1 MANALNV
8 KPTRMELSTLKDRL
22 KVAQNGYDLLKDKQD
37 ELMRQF
43 IELIQENNQLRNEV
57 EDELSGAL
65 GNFVLASSSMNDAF
79 MEEIVALPSKQVNL
93 EIAKKNI
100 MSVDVPKMSFSY
112 DDDNQKSNNE
122 VKYGYLNTSSELD
135 DAIEVLNDVM
145 PKLLKLSEIEK
156 TCQLM
161 ATEIESTRRRVN
173 ALEYRMIPN
182 IKETITNGR
191 NGVMTPFGQVLGA
204 DGVKDVANYV
214 RSMNGLAHDSVRAQR
229 GKDAFAN
236 NCVACHGA
244 DAKGNP
250 MLGAPDLTNN
260 VWLYGSSEATIIE
273 TITHGRNNKMPAFGE
288 FLGEDKVHILSAYV
302 LSLSKK

>member
-8 KPTRMELSTLKDRL
+8 KPTRMELSTLKERL

-43 IELIQENNQLRNEV
+43 IELIKENNRLRNEV

-79 MEEIVALPSKQVNL
+79 MEEIVALPTKHVNL
-93 EIAKKNI
+93 EIARKNI

-112 DDDNQKSNNE
+112 DDDNQKSDNE

-135 DAIEVLNDVM
+135 DAIEVLNEVM

-182 IKETITNGR
+182 IKETIKYIQMKLDENERASITR
-191 NGVMTPFGQVLGA
+191 MIK
-204 DGVKDVANYV
+204 VKD
-214 RSMNGLAHDSVRAQR
+214 MG
-229 GKDAFAN
+229 
-236 NCVACHGA
+236 
-244 DAKGNP
+244 
-250 MLGAPDLTNN
+250 
-260 VWLYGSSEATIIE
+260 
-273 TITHGRNNKMPAFGE
+273 
-288 FLGEDKVHILSAYV
+288 
-302 LSLSKK
+302 

>member
-79 MEEIVALPSKQVNL
+79 MEEIVALPTKQVNL

-182 IKETITNGR
+182 IKETIKYIQMKLDENERASITR
-191 NGVMTPFGQVLGA
+191 MIK
-204 DGVKDVANYV
+204 VKD
-214 RSMNGLAHDSVRAQR
+214 MG
-229 GKDAFAN
+229 
-236 NCVACHGA
+236 
-244 DAKGNP
+244 
-250 MLGAPDLTNN
+250 
-260 VWLYGSSEATIIE
+260 
-273 TITHGRNNKMPAFGE
+273 
-288 FLGEDKVHILSAYV
+288 
-302 LSLSKK
+302 

>member
-8 KPTRMELSTLKDRL
+8 KPTRMELSTLKERL

-43 IELIQENNQLRNEV
+43 IELIKENNRLRNEV

-79 MEEIVALPSKQVNL
+79 MEEIVALPTKQVNL
-93 EIAKKNI
+93 EIARKNI

-112 DDDNQKSNNE
+112 DDDDQNSDNE

-182 IKETITNGR
+182 IKETIKYIQMKLDENERASITR
-191 NGVMTPFGQVLGA
+191 MIK
-204 DGVKDVANYV
+204 VKD
-214 RSMNGLAHDSVRAQR
+214 MG
-229 GKDAFAN
+229 
-236 NCVACHGA
+236 
-244 DAKGNP
+244 
-250 MLGAPDLTNN
+250 
-260 VWLYGSSEATIIE
+260 
-273 TITHGRNNKMPAFGE
+273 
-288 FLGEDKVHILSAYV
+288 
-302 LSLSKK
+302 

>member
-1 MANALNV
+1 
-8 KPTRMELSTLKDRL
+8 MELSTLKDRL

-43 IELIQENNQLRNEV
+43 IELIKENNQLRNEV

-79 MEEIVALPSKQVNL
+79 MEEIVALPTKQVNL
-93 EIAKKNI
+93 EIARKNI

-112 DDDNQKSNNE
+112 DDDDQNSDNE

-182 IKETITNGR
+182 IKETIKYIQMKLDENERASITR
-191 NGVMTPFGQVLGA
+191 MIK
-204 DGVKDVANYV
+204 VKD
-214 RSMNGLAHDSVRAQR
+214 MG
-229 GKDAFAN
+229 
-236 NCVACHGA
+236 
-244 DAKGNP
+244 
-250 MLGAPDLTNN
+250 
-260 VWLYGSSEATIIE
+260 
-273 TITHGRNNKMPAFGE
+273 
-288 FLGEDKVHILSAYV
+288 
-302 LSLSKK
+302 

>member
-1 MANALNV
+1 MANTLNV

-43 IELIQENNQLRNEV
+43 IELIKENNQLRNEV

-112 DDDNQKSNNE
+112 DDDNQKSDNE

-182 IKETITNGR
+182 IKETIKYIQMKLDENERASITR
-191 NGVMTPFGQVLGA
+191 MIK
-204 DGVKDVANYV
+204 VKD
-214 RSMNGLAHDSVRAQR
+214 MG
-229 GKDAFAN
+229 
-236 NCVACHGA
+236 
-244 DAKGNP
+244 
-250 MLGAPDLTNN
+250 
-260 VWLYGSSEATIIE
+260 
-273 TITHGRNNKMPAFGE
+273 
-288 FLGEDKVHILSAYV
+288 
-302 LSLSKK
+302 

>member
-8 KPTRMELSTLKDRL
+8 KPTRMELSTLKERL

-43 IELIQENNQLRNEV
+43 IELIKENNRLRNEV

-79 MEEIVALPSKQVNL
+79 MEEIVALPSKQVSL

-112 DDDNQKSNNE
+112 DDVNQNSDNE

-182 IKETITNGR
+182 IKETIKYIQMKLDENERASITR
-191 NGVMTPFGQVLGA
+191 MIK
-204 DGVKDVANYV
+204 VKD
-214 RSMNGLAHDSVRAQR
+214 MG
-229 GKDAFAN
+229 
-236 NCVACHGA
+236 
-244 DAKGNP
+244 
-250 MLGAPDLTNN
+250 
-260 VWLYGSSEATIIE
+260 
-273 TITHGRNNKMPAFGE
+273 
-288 FLGEDKVHILSAYV
+288 
-302 LSLSKK
+302 

>member
-8 KPTRMELSTLKDRL
+8 KPTRMELSTLKGRL

-43 IELIQENNQLRNEV
+43 IDLIKENNALRNEV

-65 GNFVLASSSMNDAF
+65 KNFVLASSSMNDAF
-79 MEEIVALPSKQVNL
+79 MEEIVALPTRQANL
-93 EIAKKNI
+93 DITRKNI
-100 MSVDVPKMSFSY
+100 MSVTVPKMSFSF
-112 DDDNQKSNNE
+112 DEEDANSDHE

-135 DAIEVLNDVM
+135 DAIEVMNDVM

-182 IKETITNGR
+182 IKETIQYIQMKLDENERASITR
-191 NGVMTPFGQVLGA
+191 MIK
-204 DGVKDVANYV
+204 VKD
-214 RSMNGLAHDSVRAQR
+214 MG
-229 GKDAFAN
+229 
-236 NCVACHGA
+236 
-244 DAKGNP
+244 
-250 MLGAPDLTNN
+250 
-260 VWLYGSSEATIIE
+260 
-273 TITHGRNNKMPAFGE
+273 
-288 FLGEDKVHILSAYV
+288 
-302 LSLSKK
+302 

>member
-37 ELMRQF
+37 ELVRQF

-79 MEEIVALPSKQVNL
+79 MEEIVALPTKQVNL

-112 DDDNQKSNNE
+112 DDDNQKSDNE

-182 IKETITNGR
+182 IKETIKYIQMKLDENERASITR
-191 NGVMTPFGQVLGA
+191 MIK
-204 DGVKDVANYV
+204 VKD
-214 RSMNGLAHDSVRAQR
+214 MG
-229 GKDAFAN
+229 
-236 NCVACHGA
+236 
-244 DAKGNP
+244 
-250 MLGAPDLTNN
+250 
-260 VWLYGSSEATIIE
+260 
-273 TITHGRNNKMPAFGE
+273 
-288 FLGEDKVHILSAYV
+288 
-302 LSLSKK
+302 

>member
-43 IELIQENNQLRNEV
+43 IELIKENNQLRNEV

-79 MEEIVALPSKQVNL
+79 MEEIVALPTKQINL

-112 DDDNQKSNNE
+112 DDDNQKSDNE

-182 IKETITNGR
+182 IKETIKYIQMKLDENERASITR
-191 NGVMTPFGQVLGA
+191 MIK
-204 DGVKDVANYV
+204 VKD
-214 RSMNGLAHDSVRAQR
+214 MG
-229 GKDAFAN
+229 
-236 NCVACHGA
+236 
-244 DAKGNP
+244 
-250 MLGAPDLTNN
+250 
-260 VWLYGSSEATIIE
+260 
-273 TITHGRNNKMPAFGE
+273 
-288 FLGEDKVHILSAYV
+288 
-302 LSLSKK
+302 

>member
-43 IELIQENNQLRNEV
+43 IELIKENNRLRNEV

-65 GNFVLASSSMNDAF
+65 INFVLASSSMNDAF
-79 MEEIVALPSKQVNL
+79 MEEIVALPTKQVNL
-93 EIAKKNI
+93 EIARKNI

-112 DDDNQKSNNE
+112 DDDNQKSDNE

-135 DAIEVLNDVM
+135 DAIEVLNEVM

-182 IKETITNGR
+182 IKETVKYIQMKLDENERASITR
-191 NGVMTPFGQVLGA
+191 MIK
-204 DGVKDVANYV
+204 VKD
-214 RSMNGLAHDSVRAQR
+214 MG
-229 GKDAFAN
+229 
-236 NCVACHGA
+236 
-244 DAKGNP
+244 
-250 MLGAPDLTNN
+250 
-260 VWLYGSSEATIIE
+260 
-273 TITHGRNNKMPAFGE
+273 
-288 FLGEDKVHILSAYV
+288 
-302 LSLSKK
+302 

>member
-43 IELIQENNQLRNEV
+43 IELIKENNQLRNEV

-112 DDDNQKSNNE
+112 DDDNQKSDNE

-135 DAIEVLNDVM
+135 DAIEVLNDIM

-182 IKETITNGR
+182 IKETIKYIQMKLDENERASITR
-191 NGVMTPFGQVLGA
+191 MIK
-204 DGVKDVANYV
+204 VKD
-214 RSMNGLAHDSVRAQR
+214 MG
-229 GKDAFAN
+229 
-236 NCVACHGA
+236 
-244 DAKGNP
+244 
-250 MLGAPDLTNN
+250 
-260 VWLYGSSEATIIE
+260 
-273 TITHGRNNKMPAFGE
+273 
-288 FLGEDKVHILSAYV
+288 
-302 LSLSKK
+302 

>member
-43 IELIQENNQLRNEV
+43 IELIKDNNQLRNEV

-65 GNFVLASSSMNDAF
+65 SNFVLASSSMNDAF

-112 DDDNQKSNNE
+112 DDDNQKSDNE

-182 IKETITNGR
+182 IKETIKYIQMKLDEIERASITR
-191 NGVMTPFGQVLGA
+191 MIK
-204 DGVKDVANYV
+204 VKD
-214 RSMNGLAHDSVRAQR
+214 MG
-229 GKDAFAN
+229 
-236 NCVACHGA
+236 
-244 DAKGNP
+244 
-250 MLGAPDLTNN
+250 
-260 VWLYGSSEATIIE
+260 
-273 TITHGRNNKMPAFGE
+273 
-288 FLGEDKVHILSAYV
+288 
-302 LSLSKK
+302 

>member
-1 MANALNV
+1 
-8 KPTRMELSTLKDRL
+8 
-22 KVAQNGYDLLKDKQD
+22 D

-43 IELIQENNQLRNEV
+43 IELIKENNQLRNEV

-79 MEEIVALPSKQVNL
+79 MEEIVALPTKQVNL
-93 EIAKKNI
+93 EIVKKNI

-112 DDDNQKSNNE
+112 DDDNQNSDNE

-182 IKETITNGR
+182 IKETIKYIQMKLDENERASITR
-191 NGVMTPFGQVLGA
+191 MIK
-204 DGVKDVANYV
+204 VKD
-214 RSMNGLAHDSVRAQR
+214 MG
-229 GKDAFAN
+229 
-236 NCVACHGA
+236 
-244 DAKGNP
+244 
-250 MLGAPDLTNN
+250 
-260 VWLYGSSEATIIE
+260 
-273 TITHGRNNKMPAFGE
+273 
-288 FLGEDKVHILSAYV
+288 
-302 LSLSKK
+302 